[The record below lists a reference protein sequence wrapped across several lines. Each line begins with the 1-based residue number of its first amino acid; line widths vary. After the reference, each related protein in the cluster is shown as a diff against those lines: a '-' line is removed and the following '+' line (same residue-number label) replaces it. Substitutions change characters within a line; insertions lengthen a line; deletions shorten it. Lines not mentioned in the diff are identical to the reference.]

1 MERPLITVIVLVYNA
16 GDYLGPCL
24 ESISRQTMTD
34 FELLLVDN
42 GSTDGSG
49 EACDAF
55 ALAEPRCRVI
65 HQENLGIIGG
75 RGAGVRAARGEYLA
89 FVDSDDLLH
98 RPAGGLLPLSALF
111 GRAAPRGAGRAGPA
125 AAL

>member
-75 RGAGVRAARGEYLA
+75 RGAGVRAARGE
-89 FVDSDDLLH
+89 
-98 RPAGGLLPLSALF
+98 
-111 GRAAPRGAGRAGPA
+111 
-125 AAL
+125 